1 MLNFA
6 LNMRYL
12 VTFRKR
18 FDRTG
23 EPNDDP
29 HTLIDV
35 ADGVVEDCEV
45 VETIE
50 PYSLHASEDINSG
63 NESES
68 AEDDGFLA
76 FGTETWVYDI
86 ADGREDEF
94 KAAAVNSEVVLEIQD
109 FDDEL
114 IRKPFAES

>member
-1 MLNFA
+1 
-6 LNMRYL
+6 MRYL

-18 FDRTG
+18 FDHTG
-23 EPNDDP
+23 EPDDAP
-29 HTLIDV
+29 QNLIDV
-35 ADGVVEDCEV
+35 ADGVVENCEI

-50 PYSLHASEDINSG
+50 PYSIHASEDISSENA
-63 NESES
+63 SES

-86 ADGREDEF
+86 AEGREQEF